1 MEKVIEFIKI
11 KGLIRKDVLHAKDFF
26 YLNQEANITYT
37 ISDTNRTNNGHV
49 DSSSPFLVRFI
60 KDSLNHNSTTRYKA
74 KTLKTT
80 PTDSLNITTSMLIQP
95 PKLKLR
101 KVGNNNIP
109 QARRHGHGKLAM
121 SEASHPSQP
130 LPSDWGD
137 TKLGILTRKR
147 FEMSQM
153 NAKLHLKCILKD
165 MADAL
170 QRVRKVRCMNNGE
183 LNL

>member
-1 MEKVIEFIKI
+1 MNE
-11 KGLIRKDVLHAKDFF
+11 D
-26 YLNQEANITYT
+26 ANITHT
-37 ISDTNRTNNGHV
+37 ILDINRTNNSHV

-60 KDSLNHNSTTRYKA
+60 KDALNHNTTTRYKA
-74 KTLKTT
+74 KQVKVT
-80 PTDSLNITTSMLIQP
+80 PTDNLNITTSVLSQP
-95 PKLKLR
+95 PKHRSR
-101 KVGNNNIP
+101 KVGDNNVP
-109 QARRHGHGKLAM
+109 QLRRHGHGKLAV
-121 SEASHPSQP
+121 SEARHQSQP

-170 QRVRKVRCMNNGE
+170 QRVRKVRCMNNGKV
-183 LNL
+183 NL

>member
-11 KGLIRKDVLHAKDFF
+11 KGLIRKDVLHAKNFF

-37 ISDTNRTNNGHV
+37 ISDINRTNNGHV

-101 KVGNNNIP
+101 KVGNNDIP
-109 QARRHGHGKLAM
+109 QARRHGHGKLAV

-170 QRVRKVRCMNNGE
+170 QRVRKVRCMNNE
-183 LNL
+183 KLNL

>member
-1 MEKVIEFIKI
+1 MEF
-11 KGLIRKDVLHAKDFF
+11 FF
-26 YLNQEANITYT
+26 YLNEEKNITYT
-37 ISDTNRTNNGHV
+37 ISDINRTNNGYV

-60 KDSLNHNSTTRYKA
+60 KDALNHNTTPRYKA
-74 KTLKTT
+74 KQVKAT
-80 PTDSLNITTSMLIQP
+80 PTDNLNISTSMLIQP
-95 PKLKLR
+95 PKLKLS
-101 KVGNNNIP
+101 KVGNDNVP

-121 SEASHPSQP
+121 SEGSHQSQP

-170 QRVRKVRCMNNGE
+170 QRVRKVRCMNNGKS
-183 LNL
+183 NLC